1 MTSLNLVSFR
11 TREVFVNQ
19 EHVNLKYLLASLSL
33 VLVSFLEGVL
43 RSDSNDIS
51 DAILNLSRMFL

>member
-19 EHVNLKYLLASLSL
+19 EHVNLKYLR
-33 VLVSFLEGVL
+33 FT
-43 RSDSNDIS
+43 
-51 DAILNLSRMFL
+51 